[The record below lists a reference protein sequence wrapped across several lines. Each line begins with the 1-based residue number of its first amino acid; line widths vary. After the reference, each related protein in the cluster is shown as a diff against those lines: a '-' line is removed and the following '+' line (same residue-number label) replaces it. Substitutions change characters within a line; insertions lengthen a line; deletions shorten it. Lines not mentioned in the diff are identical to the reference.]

1 MAVVRWGVSAEP
13 ALYAAQPASSL
24 APNSTCTSIVMRLHL
39 PSIHLGN
46 GDENSN
52 EQGRQQYYQYPG
64 GQHEGYQPVYMA
76 PPPPAPPANFP
87 IPKLRLEAKDLGRT
101 GTALFLKHIN
111 ASEVLHDAVISV
123 LTTLYT
129 LETCP
134 RQYVSFPASVLT
146 WLTCF

>member
-1 MAVVRWGVSAEP
+1 MQQLSFGKLVVELQDV
-13 ALYAAQPASSL
+13 
-24 APNSTCTSIVMRLHL
+24 
-39 PSIHLGN
+39 
-46 GDENSN
+46 
-52 EQGRQQYYQYPG
+52 EQEKRKFS
-64 GQHEGYQPVYMA
+64 
-76 PPPPAPPANFP
+76 NFP

-134 RQYVSFPASVLT
+134 RQYVSFPTSVLT